1 MSDLLALVVEDEFDL
16 SVIYE
21 KAVAQAGFETEVI
34 RSGDMALTWLSSA
47 KPDLVVLD
55 LNLPRVPGT
64 EILHHIRNDPR
75 LKKTRVVVITAY
87 PDLAKNVRGE
97 ADQVLLKPITYGQ
110 LLEAAKRFCADASLD
125 PQQGRAADSP
135 AEQ

>member
-34 RSGDMALTWLSSA
+34 RSGDMALTWLSSTQ
-47 KPDLVVLD
+47 PDLVVLD

-64 EILHHIRNDPR
+64 EILHQIRNDPR

-87 PDLAKNVRGE
+87 PDLAKDVRGE

-110 LLEAAKRFCADASLD
+110 LLDAARRFYANASPD
-125 PQQGRAADSP
+125 PQQGQAADSP
-135 AEQ
+135 AE